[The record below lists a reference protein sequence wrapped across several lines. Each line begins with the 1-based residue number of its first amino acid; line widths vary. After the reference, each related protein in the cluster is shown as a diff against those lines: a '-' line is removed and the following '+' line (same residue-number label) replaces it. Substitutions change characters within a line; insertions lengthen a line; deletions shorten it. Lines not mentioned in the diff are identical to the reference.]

1 MPNIFSKRLAELRK
15 ENGFTQK
22 EAAERLCVSAALL
35 SHYEKGIREC
45 GLSFICK
52 AAALYDVSCD
62 YLLGVSDSR
71 HNGFEETFDNH
82 DTSQDL
88 EFQTATLFRAATML
102 NDSISAVGGTA
113 EQIRNYFALSI
124 YRVAVQA
131 GRMGVIPSEWITLP
145 YDTAETFSDALMD
158 RLMKT
163 DLRSAQPRHAG
174 LAETKPACIQ
184 TVIASCEQL
193 LQREC
198 AKISNSDT

>member
-1 MPNIFSKRLAELRK
+1 MQHIFPERLTELRK

-22 EAAERLCVSAALL
+22 EAAARLGVSAALL

-62 YLLGVSDSR
+62 YLLGASDTR
-71 HNGFEETFDNH
+71 RNGFEETFDDR
-82 DTSQDL
+82 DTTQDL
-88 EFQTATLFRAATML
+88 EFRTATLFRAAMML
-102 NDSISAVGGTA
+102 NDSLSTVGGTA

-131 GRMGVIPSEWITLP
+131 GRKGVIPSEWITLP
-145 YDTAETFSDALMD
+145 YDTADTFSAALMNQ
-158 RLMKT
+158 LMKI
-163 DLRSAQPRHAG
+163 DLRTAQPRHAG
-174 LAETKPACIQ
+174 LTETKPACIQ

-193 LQREC
+193 LQKEC
-198 AKISNSDT
+198 AKISNSNT

>member
-1 MPNIFSKRLAELRK
+1 MENLFPKRLAELRK

-52 AAALYDVSCD
+52 AAVLYDVSCD

-71 HNGFEETFDNH
+71 RSGFEETFDDH
-82 DTSQDL
+82 DTARDL
-88 EFQTATLFRAATML
+88 EFRTATLFRAATML
-102 NDSISAVGGTA
+102 NDSISALGGTA

-145 YDTAETFSDALMD
+145 YDTAEAFSDALMD

-163 DLRSAQPRHAG
+163 DLRTAKPRHAG
-174 LAETKPACIQ
+174 IEETKPACIQ
-184 TVIASCEQL
+184 TVIACCEQL
-193 LQREC
+193 LQKEC

>member
-1 MPNIFSKRLAELRK
+1 MLDLFPKRLTALRK

-22 EAAERLCVSAALL
+22 EAAARLGVSAALL

-45 GLSFICK
+45 GLSFVCK

-62 YLLGVSDSR
+62 YLLGVSDVR
-71 HNGFEETFDNH
+71 HSDFAETFDDH
-82 DTSQDL
+82 DTAQDL
-88 EFQTATLFRAATML
+88 EFHTATLFRAATML

-131 GRMGVIPSEWITLP
+131 GRMGVIPREWITLP
-145 YDTAETFSDALMD
+145 YDMAEAFSDALMN
-158 RLMKT
+158 RLMKG
-163 DLRSAQPRHAG
+163 DLRTAQPRQAHT
-174 LAETKPACIQ
+174 AETKPACIQ
-184 TVIASCEQL
+184 TVITSCEQL
-193 LQREC
+193 LQKEC